1 MQFNTSIMSKK
12 GIFYVAFFVALA
24 IGFYYISSALIP
36 GFNKRSLEPISKV
49 RDFKFTTQDGEPFTN
64 KNVEGKVYVAEYFF
78 TTCTGIC
85 PVMNTNMR
93 QVYEK
98 YKKEPDFLIVSHT
111 CDPDKDSAARLK
123 VYSDSMKV
131 DTKKWVFVTGRKD
144 SLYNM
149 ARLSYTID
157 DPANNLNS
165 PEDDFLHTQFWA
177 LVNRNGDVLKI
188 YDGLKQK
195 EISRLLKDIDAE
207 LKKKS
212 VP

>member
-1 MQFNTSIMSKK
+1 MSKR
-12 GIFYVAFFVALA
+12 GIFYISFFVLLTL
-24 IGFYYISSALIP
+24 GFYFVSSTLIP

-49 RDFKFTTQDGEPFTN
+49 RDFKFTTQDGLPFTN
-64 KNVEGKVYVAEYFF
+64 KDVNGKVYVAEYFF

-85 PVMNTNMR
+85 SVMNTNMKK
-93 QVYEK
+93 VYEK
-98 YKKEPDFLIVSHT
+98 FSDNPDFLIVSHT
-111 CDPDKDSAARLK
+111 CDPEKDTVGRLK
-123 VYSDSMKV
+123 LYADSMKV
-131 DTKKWVFVTGRKD
+131 NIQKWIFVTGGKD

-177 LVNRNGDVLKI
+177 LVNRQGDVVGI

-195 EISRLLKDIDAE
+195 EIKKLLKDIDKE
-207 LKKKS
+207 LSKTS
-212 VP
+212 NL